1 MGAKRHTPI
10 PDWVR
15 LDNAAKIYP
24 AARTRQWTAVF
35 RLSVTLTEEV
45 DPRLLQQA
53 LETTLERIPLFAYRL
68 RRGVFWFF
76 LDRQHRAPRIEPDV
90 QNPCARMQLNGR
102 DAFLF
107 RLRYHDRRIA
117 VEIFHS
123 LADGTGGL
131 TFLMTLTAE
140 YLRLKYGKRI
150 PEAPYVLDVRKPPKP
165 EEWEDS
171 FLIHA
176 REGVRSRSEE
186 KAYHLTGHPLGAGGI
201 GLVTG
206 MVDTAELKSLAHR
219 CHATVNVL
227 LASVLL
233 KALLDVQAADK
244 RKAQRKKPVK
254 LSMPVNLRRYYPS
267 GTLRNFSSYFNASIN
282 PTYGH
287 YTLEDIVEQVRHFA
301 ALEGAEQMINARMS
315 TNVAAEKNAL
325 LRAVPLLIK
334 TPVLKMMYA
343 LTGERFF
350 TTTLSNLGDLRL
362 PEEMLRHVERAD
374 FILGPSKQNKTACGV
389 ISAGG
394 LTSISFS
401 RTVQESDTERAFFS
415 SLVKMGLHVTVE
427 SNGR

>member
-1 MGAKRHTPI
+1 MGARRLSPV
-10 PDWVR
+10 PEWVR

-35 RLSVTLTEEV
+35 RLSVSLTEEI

-53 LETTLERIPLFAYRL
+53 LLSTVKRIPLFAYRL
-68 RRGVFWFF
+68 RRGFFWFF
-76 LDRQHRAPRIEPDV
+76 LDSQTREPEVEQDV
-90 QNPCARMQLNGR
+90 QNPCARMLLSKEEG
-102 DAFLF
+102 FLF

-150 PEAPYVLDVRKPPKP
+150 PEAPYVLDVRKPPQP

-176 REGVRSRSEE
+176 REGVRSRAEE
-186 KAYHLTGHPLGAGGI
+186 KAYHLTGRPLDAGQLN
-201 GLVTG
+201 LVTG
-206 MVDTAELKSLAHR
+206 ILDTRQLLTLAHR
-219 CHATVNVL
+219 HHATVNIF

-233 KALLDVQAADK
+233 QALLNVQESDYRLRQK
-244 RKAQRKKPVK
+244 RKPVK
-254 LSMPVNLRRYYPS
+254 LSLPVNLRRYYKS
-267 GTLRNFSSYFNASIN
+267 GTLRNFSSYFNVSVN
-282 PTYGH
+282 PTYGA
-287 YTLEDIVEQVRHFA
+287 YTLDDIIEQVRHFS
-301 ALEGAEQMINARMS
+301 ALEGAEQLINARMS

-325 LRAVPLLIK
+325 LRAVPLFIK

-343 LTGERFF
+343 LTGECFF
-350 TTTLSNLGDLRL
+350 TTTLSNLGDLKL
-362 PEEMLRHVERAD
+362 PEDMLRYVERAD

-389 ISAGG
+389 ISLNGK
-394 LTSISFS
+394 TSISFS

-415 SLVKMGLHVTVE
+415 ALVKMGLHVTVE